1 MKKPTLSKQASG
13 PKTATA
19 PPMTDADVAVAT
31 SVPRDVTARGLHSEC
46 VVCQDAEVAALTL
59 LNCYHKLTGY
69 LLDVMFVW
77 SKGEGDINRTL
88 CAADPAW
95 FLPSTT
101 VSSVLIV
108 LYIFTFFVTI
118 WTLLFLMS

>member
-59 LNCYHKLTGY
+59 LNCYYKLTG
-69 LLDVMFVW
+69 
-77 SKGEGDINRTL
+77 
-88 CAADPAW
+88 
-95 FLPSTT
+95 
-101 VSSVLIV
+101 
-108 LYIFTFFVTI
+108 
-118 WTLLFLMS
+118 